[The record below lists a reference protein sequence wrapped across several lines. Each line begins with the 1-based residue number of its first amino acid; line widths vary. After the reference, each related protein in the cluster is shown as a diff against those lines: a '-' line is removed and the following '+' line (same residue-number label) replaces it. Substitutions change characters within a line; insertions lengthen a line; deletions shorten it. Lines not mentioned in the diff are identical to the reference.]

1 MDGEIG
7 EERLGLLVGD
17 GRVHDHVVALLPV
30 DRRGD
35 AVLVAN
41 LESCSSGTNQV
52 SRNHCG

>member
-30 DRRGD
+30 DRSCN
-35 AVLVAN
+35 AVLVSD
-41 LESCSSGTNQV
+41 LEG
-52 SRNHCG
+52 